1 MQIVSPEQLVLS
13 CDVCVLKNPRVSCPR
28 RHSLW
33 FRVSALFSVHLSRTS
48 FIGTHSLSID
58 FSFRCHNLIGL
69 DALVPGQNVCSRKR
83 NSVIHKYIMEMTKKC
98 ISSFFATE
106 FKLSLKKVQIKRS
119 LLTDM
124 KYLGSKGYEIFSYK

>member
-1 MQIVSPEQLVLS
+1 MQTVSPEQLVLS
-13 CDVCVLKNPRVSCPR
+13 CDVCVLKNPRVSCPL

-33 FRVSALFSVHLSRTS
+33 LRVSALFSVHLSRTS

-98 ISSFFATE
+98 ILSFFATE
-106 FKLSLKKVQIKRS
+106 FKLSLKKSPNQEKPLNR
-119 LLTDM
+119 
-124 KYLGSKGYEIFSYK
+124 YEILGFQRL